1 MLDLNPG
8 LMLFVLIVFFSL
20 MYLLNTTLFQP
31 LLKFMDDRDA
41 TIANDLKN
49 AEEMADNSSDLNAKA
64 DTLLAEAKA
73 KANVIREKATF
84 EAKALAES
92 KMESKAKEL
101 EVSSLAFEAEL
112 EAEQK
117 VLKDTLTAQLP
128 AFKETLQSKLSSL

>member
-8 LMLFVLIVFFSL
+8 LMLFVLVIFFSL
-20 MYLLNTTLFQP
+20 MYLLNTMLYQP
-31 LLKFMDDRDA
+31 LLKFMDERDA

-64 DTLLAEAKA
+64 DVLLAEAKA
-73 KANVIREKATF
+73 EANAIREKATT

-92 KMESKAKEL
+92 KIESKVKEL
-101 EVSSLAFEAEL
+101 DVSSAAFEAEL

-117 VLKDTLTAQLP
+117 TLKDALTAQLP

>member
-8 LMLFVLIVFFSL
+8 LMLFVLVIFFSL
-20 MYLLNTTLFQP
+20 MYLLNTMLYQP
-31 LLKFMDDRDA
+31 LLKFMDERDT

-64 DTLLAEAKA
+64 DALLAEAKA
-73 KANVIREKATF
+73 EANAIREKATS

-92 KMESKAKEL
+92 KIESKVKEL
-101 EVSSLAFEAEL
+101 NISSVAFEAEL
-112 EAEQK
+112 EADQEK
-117 VLKDTLTAQLP
+117 LKNELTAQIP